1 MAQLLQQQWSAVGI
15 DVKVNLVEQAK
26 LIIQVVS
33 GSYQATS
40 WLQFDA
46 PIPYVDGVW
55 IDPDGAPAPP
65 AFALNFARN
74 KDEEIGKAL
83 DASAADPTVEGQRK
97 QWAIIQQ
104 RLGEDIPYI
113 WLTHTRISVIA
124 SKRVVNLTHYEL
136 PGGGGTGLDLQQG
149 AHSVKQIWL
158 KP

>member
-1 MAQLLQQQWSAVGI
+1 VQ
-15 DVKVNLVEQAK
+15 LVEQAK

-55 IDPDGAPAPP
+55 LDPKGAVAPP

-74 KDEEIGKAL
+74 KDDAIGAAL
-83 DASAADPTVEGQRK
+83 EASAADPTFEGQKK
-97 QWAIIQQ
+97 QFDIIQQ
-104 RLGEDIPYI
+104 RLAEDIPYL
-113 WLTHTRISVIA
+113 WLTHTRISVVA
-124 SKRVVNLTHYEL
+124 SERVVNLTRFNL
-136 PGGGGTGLDLQQG
+136 PGDGGVGLDLTQG
-149 AHSVKQIWL
+149 AHQVKQIWL